1 MCTNHITVVN
11 VADAL
16 VKQTIP
22 PDLIEYNYCD
32 ENDVIDDPVLTFA
45 LSFDDELL
53 VSGHKS
59 GLIKLWKWRSKLEC
73 IILVLCDVRNCL
85 LYPHVSVLLGG
96 ELLKSWKGQHKG
108 PLMKLA
114 FNETS
119 SYIASGSIDSTIRV
133 WDIENHSCNFKLG
146 GVEGI
151 TR

>member
-22 PDLIEYNYCD
+22 PDLTEYNYCD

-59 GLIKLWKWRSKLEC
+59 GLIKLWKWKSKR
-73 IILVLCDVRNCL
+73 IILVFCDTCCCL
-85 LYPHVSVLLGG
+85 LYSHVWALSDG

-108 PLMKLA
+108 PIMKLA

-119 SYIASGSIDSTIRV
+119 CYVASGSIDSTIRV
-133 WDIENHSCNFKLG
+133 WDIDNHSCNFKLI